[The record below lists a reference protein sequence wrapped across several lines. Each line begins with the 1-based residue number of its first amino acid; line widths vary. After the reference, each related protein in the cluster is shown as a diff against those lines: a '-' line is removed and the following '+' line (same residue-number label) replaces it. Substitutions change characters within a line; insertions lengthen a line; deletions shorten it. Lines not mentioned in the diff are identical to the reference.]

1 MENNLKILQDI
12 SRQIKNDYNDPRI
25 FENCQSHPVLD
36 EDRLARV
43 RVISLLLELNRIER
57 AAVG

>member
-1 MENNLKILQDI
+1 MENNLKILQDL
-12 SRQIKNDYNDPRI
+12 SRQIRNDYNDPEI
-25 FENCQSHPVLD
+25 FNCQSHLVLD

-43 RVISLLLELNRIER
+43 RVISLLLELNRVER